1 MIKDLLKIRDE
12 IDCLIETYKD
22 LHPDEFYD
30 LMDTGEY
37 VVDDVGQVYNPTD
50 IKGEEYEKTQ
60 ALKKIRE
67 GTYESAFRKKQGKE
81 TTEHGE
87 GSSTL
92 CVYGD
97 S

>member
-1 MIKDLLKIRDE
+1 MIKELLKLKIQ
-12 IDCLIETYKD
+12 INAMIETYKD

-30 LMDTGEY
+30 LMDNGEY
-37 VVDDVGQVYNPTD
+37 ITKEDH
-50 IKGEEYEKTQ
+50 EKEQ

-67 GTYESAFRKKQGKE
+67 GTYESTFRKEQGKE

-87 GSSTL
+87 GPSSL

>member
-1 MIKDLLKIRDE
+1 MIKDLLRIRDE

-22 LHPDEFYD
+22 LHPDDDIHYD
-30 LMDTGEY
+30 LMDNGEY
-37 VVDDVGQVYNPTD
+37 VTKEDH
-50 IKGEEYEKTQ
+50 EKEQ

-87 GSSTL
+87 GSASL
-92 CVYGD
+92 CVFGD